1 MRLAWTIVY
10 VPDVP
15 AALAFWER
23 AFGFSRAF
31 LSDDGDYG
39 ELATGDTTLAFAS
52 AGMAA
57 GLGAPVTL
65 ASPEAPAPGIELALA
80 TEDVEAG
87 YARAVEAGATPVKPP
102 TAMPWGQVV
111 SYVRDPNGVLV
122 EICTPIEPAA
132 G

>member
-10 VPDVP
+10 VRDVP

-23 AFGFSRAF
+23 AFGLSRRF

-39 ELATGDTTLAFAS
+39 ELDTGDTTLAFAS
-52 AGMAA
+52 PQIAA
-57 GLGAPVTL
+57 NSGIAVALPD
-65 ASPEAPAPGIELALA
+65 PDAPAPGIELALA
-80 TEDVEAG
+80 TDDVEAA

-111 SYVRDPNGVLV
+111 SYVRDPDGVLV
-122 EICTPIEPAA
+122 EICTPVELGAD
-132 G
+132 